1 MINIDELRQILDLA
15 RDHELNELELEGE
28 GYKIRIKKGGQ
39 VVVTHAPPAAVVP
52 LPPQAAAAA
61 VAGPTYPGQPAEP
74 APLMDVDAELAI
86 VTAPIVGTFYRA
98 PDPTAPPFVQPG
110 DAVKKGQTLCII
122 EAMKMMN
129 NIDSEYAGTL
139 VKVFVEN
146 GQPVQF
152 GERLFAIKR

>member
-1 MINIDELRQILDLA
+1 MINIDELKQILDLA

-39 VVVTHAPPAAVVP
+39 VVVSHAQAVAAAPP
-52 LPPQAAAAA
+52 PPP
-61 VAGPTYPGQPAEP
+61 AGPATGSAPAGQPTP
-74 APLMDVDAELAI
+74 TAPSMDVDAELAI
-86 VTAPIVGTFYRA
+86 VTSPIVGTFYRA
-98 PDPTAPPFVQPG
+98 PDPNAPPFVQPG
-110 DAVKKGQTLCII
+110 DTVKKGQTLCII

-129 NIDSEYAGTL
+129 NIDSEYEGTV

-152 GERLFAIKR
+152 GERLFAVKR

>member
-1 MINIDELRQILDLA
+1 MINIDELKQILDLA

-39 VVVTHAPPAAVVP
+39 VLVTQAPAAMAAP
-52 LPPQAAAAA
+52 LPPHAAASASTRQA
-61 VAGPTYPGQPAEP
+61 GQPAEP
-74 APLMDVDAELAI
+74 AVALDVDAELAI
-86 VTAPIVGTFYRA
+86 VTSPIVGTFYRA

-110 DAVKKGQTLCII
+110 DTVKKGQTLCII

-129 NIDSEYAGTL
+129 NIDSEYAGTV

>member
-1 MINIDELRQILDLA
+1 MINIDQLKQILDLA

-39 VVVTHAPPAAVVP
+39 VVVSHVQAVAAAPPPPPAAP
-52 LPPQAAAAA
+52 AA
-61 VAGPTYPGQPAEP
+61 VPTPAGQTALAAPA
-74 APLMDVDAELAI
+74 MDVDAELAI
-86 VTAPIVGTFYRA
+86 VTSPIVGTFYRA
-98 PDPTAPPFVQPG
+98 PDPNAPPFVQPG
-110 DAVKKGQTLCII
+110 DTVKKGQTLCII

-129 NIDSEYAGTL
+129 NIDSDYEGTV

>member
-1 MINIDELRQILDLA
+1 MINIDELKQILDLA

-39 VVVTHAPPAAVVP
+39 VVVSHVQTAAVAPLPPPAAP
-52 LPPQAAAAA
+52 AA
-61 VAGPTYPGQPAEP
+61 VPTPAGQTASA
-74 APLMDVDAELAI
+74 APSMDVDAELAI
-86 VTAPIVGTFYRA
+86 VTSPIVGTFYRA
-98 PDPTAPPFVQPG
+98 PDPTAPPFIQPG
-110 DAVKKGQTLCII
+110 DMVKKGQTLCII

-129 NIDSEYAGTL
+129 NIDSDYEGTV

>member
-39 VVVTHAPPAAVVP
+39 VVVAHAPVAAVALPPPPAPPAGSPRAAG
-52 LPPQAAAAA
+52 QA
-61 VAGPTYPGQPAEP
+61 AEP
-74 APLMDVDAELAI
+74 AVGLDVDAELAI
-86 VTAPIVGTFYRA
+86 VTSPIVGTFYRA
-98 PDPTAPPFVQPG
+98 PDPNAPPFVQPG

-129 NIDSEYAGTL
+129 NIDSEYEGTV

-152 GERLFAIKR
+152 GERLFAIRR

>member
-39 VVVTHAPPAAVVP
+39 VVVSQAPVAAAPP
-52 LPPQAAAAA
+52 PPQAAAASA
-61 VAGPTYPGQPAEP
+61 PRPAGQSVEP
-74 APLMDVDAELAI
+74 AAAMDVDAELAI

-110 DAVKKGQTLCII
+110 DTVKKGQTLCII

-152 GERLFAIKR
+152 GERLFAVKR

>member
-1 MINIDELRQILDLA
+1 MINIDELKQILELA

-28 GYKIRIKKGGQ
+28 GYKIRIRKGGQ
-39 VVVTHAPPAAVVP
+39 VVVSHV
-52 LPPQAAAAA
+52 QAAAAA
-61 VAGPTYPGQPAEP
+61 PP
-74 APLMDVDAELAI
+74 APLAAPVAAPTPAGQTAPAPPAMDVDAELAI
-86 VTAPIVGTFYRA
+86 VTSPIVGTFYRA
-98 PDPTAPPFVQPG
+98 PEPNAPPFVQPG
-110 DAVKKGQTLCII
+110 DTVKKGQTLCII

-129 NIDSEYAGTL
+129 NIDSDYEGTV

>member
-1 MINIDELRQILDLA
+1 MINIDELKQILDLA

-39 VVVTHAPPAAVVP
+39 VVVSHVQPVAAAPAPPPPAVPAAVP
-52 LPPQAAAAA
+52 TT
-61 VAGPTYPGQPAEP
+61 AGQT
-74 APLMDVDAELAI
+74 APSMDVDAELAI
-86 VTAPIVGTFYRA
+86 VTSPIVGTFYRA
-98 PDPTAPPFVQPG
+98 PDPNAPPFVQPG
-110 DAVKKGQTLCII
+110 DTVKKGQTLCII

-129 NIDSEYAGTL
+129 NIDSDYDGTV

>member
-1 MINIDELRQILDLA
+1 MINIDELKQILDLA

-39 VVVTHAPPAAVVP
+39 LVVSHV
-52 LPPQAAAAA
+52 QAAA
-61 VAGPTYPGQPAEP
+61 VAPLPPPTGLAAVPTPAGQTAS
-74 APLMDVDAELAI
+74 AALSMDVDAELAI
-86 VTAPIVGTFYRA
+86 VTSPIVGTFYRA
-98 PDPTAPPFVQPG
+98 PDPSAPPFVQPG
-110 DAVKKGQTLCII
+110 DTVKKGQTLGII

-129 NIDSEYAGTL
+129 NIDSDYEGTV

>member
-1 MINIDELRQILDLA
+1 MINIDELRQILELA

-39 VVVTHAPPAAVVP
+39 AFVSHV
-52 LPPQAAAAA
+52 QAAAAA
-61 VAGPTYPGQPAEP
+61 PPPPPGGPVLAAPGPAGPATLA
-74 APLMDVDAELAI
+74 MDVDAELAI
-86 VTAPIVGTFYRA
+86 VTSPIVGTFYRA
-98 PDPTAPPFVQPG
+98 PDPNAPPFVQPG
-110 DAVKKGQTLCII
+110 DTVKKGQTLCII

-129 NIDSEYAGTL
+129 NIDSDYEGTV
-139 VKVFVEN
+139 VKIFVEN